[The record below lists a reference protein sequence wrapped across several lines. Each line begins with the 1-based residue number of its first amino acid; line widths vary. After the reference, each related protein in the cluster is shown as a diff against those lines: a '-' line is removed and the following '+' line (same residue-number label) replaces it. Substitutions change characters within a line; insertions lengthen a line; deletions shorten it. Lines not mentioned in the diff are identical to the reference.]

1 MAAGVTIDQPKA
13 TTPTMRPSRPR
24 RGCMASSLPVLNGV
38 AGLAITSEDWRVLY
52 RKSRVSTTVARDP
65 FLLLALHDL
74 PRPWKGGRA
83 FRGTLGRLPLID
95 EDFPHPRV
103 ALLWAPTGVR

>member
-38 AGLAITSEDWRVLY
+38 AGLAITSEDWRGLY
-52 RKSRVSTTVARDP
+52 RKRRLSTIVARDP
-65 FLLLALHDL
+65 FLLLALHDP
-74 PRPWKGGRA
+74 PRPWKGGRSVPD
-83 FRGTLGRLPLID
+83 TLGPPPVIHQD
-95 EDFPHPRV
+95 CPHPRV
-103 ALLWAPTGVR
+103 ALLPAQPGGR

>member
-38 AGLAITSEDWRVLY
+38 AGLAITSEDWRGPFK
-52 RKSRVSTTVARDP
+52 KSRVLTIVARHP
-65 FLLLALHDL
+65 LLLLAPHHL
-74 PRPWKGGRA
+74 PPPREGGPALPGTHGRRAVVDEGRPHQRV
-83 FRGTLGRLPLID
+83 PLLS
-95 EDFPHPRV
+95 PQR
-103 ALLWAPTGVR
+103 

>member
-38 AGLAITSEDWRVLY
+38 AGLAITSEDWRGLF
-52 RKSRVSTTVARDP
+52 RKSRVSTIVARDP
-65 FLLLALHDL
+65 FLLLALHHL
-74 PRPWKGGRA
+74 PRPRKGGPSVRD
-83 FRGTLGRLPLID
+83 TPGRLALV
-95 EDFPHPRV
+95 EQYCPHRRGG
-103 ALLWAPTGVR
+103 L